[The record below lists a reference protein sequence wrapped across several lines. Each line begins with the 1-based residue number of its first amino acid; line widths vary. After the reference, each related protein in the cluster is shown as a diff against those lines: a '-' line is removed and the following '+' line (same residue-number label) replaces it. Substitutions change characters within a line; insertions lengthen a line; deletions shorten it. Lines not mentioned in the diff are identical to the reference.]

1 MSGSTVGARRRRR
14 AWAVVAALVAV
25 CALALAFAQADRPSV
40 LHEAMRTTAES
51 SGAGPPAGFED
62 EALRLEGRQDVRVDE
77 RSGVL
82 GFTRSDDVADALAAI
97 EGELLAKGWSGV
109 RSGNEGSESFVKDD
123 GRYRWMFV
131 ACVDAGGST
140 SVVVRYTTEEGA

>member
-14 AWAVVAALVAV
+14 AWAVVAALVAG

-51 SGAGPPAGFED
+51 SGAGPPACFED

-123 GRYRWMFV
+123 GRYRWMSMSFV
-131 ACVDAGGST
+131 RTHFCT
-140 SVVVRYTTEEGA
+140 VVVPM

>member
-1 MSGSTVGARRRRR
+1 
-14 AWAVVAALVAV
+14 
-25 CALALAFAQADRPSV
+25 
-40 LHEAMRTTAES
+40 MRTTAES
-51 SGAGPPAGFED
+51 SGAGPPAGFEY

>member
-14 AWAVVAALVAV
+14 AWAVVATLVAG

-62 EALRLEGRQDVRVDE
+62 EALRLEGRQD
-77 RSGVL
+77 
-82 GFTRSDDVADALAAI
+82 
-97 EGELLAKGWSGV
+97 AKGWSGV

>member
-1 MSGSTVGARRRRR
+1 
-14 AWAVVAALVAV
+14 
-25 CALALAFAQADRPSV
+25 
-40 LHEAMRTTAES
+40 MRTTAES

-97 EGELLAKGWSGV
+97 EGELLAKGW
-109 RSGNEGSESFVKDD
+109 
-123 GRYRWMFV
+123 MFV

-140 SVVVRYTTEEGA
+140 SVVVRYTMEEGA

>member
-1 MSGSTVGARRRRR
+1 
-14 AWAVVAALVAV
+14 
-25 CALALAFAQADRPSV
+25 
-40 LHEAMRTTAES
+40 MRTTAES

-82 GFTRSDDVADALAAI
+82 GFTRSDDVAV
-97 EGELLAKGWSGV
+97 AKGWSGV

>member
-1 MSGSTVGARRRRR
+1 M
-14 AWAVVAALVAV
+14 AALVAG

-97 EGELLAKGWSGV
+97 EGSCSPKDGGGAQRKRRK
-109 RSGNEGSESFVKDD
+109 RSRS
-123 GRYRWMFV
+123 
-131 ACVDAGGST
+131 
-140 SVVVRYTTEEGA
+140 

>member
-14 AWAVVAALVAV
+14 AWAVVAALVAG
-25 CALALAFAQADRPSV
+25 C
-40 LHEAMRTTAES
+40 
-51 SGAGPPAGFED
+51 

>member
-14 AWAVVAALVAV
+14 AWAVVAALVAG
-25 CALALAFAQADRPSV
+25 CALAFAQADRPSV

-97 EGELLAKGWSGV
+97 EGELLAKGWSGAAETKEAS
-109 RSGNEGSESFVKDD
+109 RS
-123 GRYRWMFV
+123 
-131 ACVDAGGST
+131 
-140 SVVVRYTTEEGA
+140 

>member
-1 MSGSTVGARRRRR
+1 M
-14 AWAVVAALVAV
+14 
-25 CALALAFAQADRPSV
+25 
-40 LHEAMRTTAES
+40 
-51 SGAGPPAGFED
+51 
-62 EALRLEGRQDVRVDE
+62 RLEGRQDVRVDE

-140 SVVVRYTTEEGA
+140 SVVVRYTMEEGA

>member
-14 AWAVVAALVAV
+14 AWAVVAALVAG

-40 LHEAMRTTAES
+40 LH
-51 SGAGPPAGFED
+51 

>member
-14 AWAVVAALVAV
+14 AWAVVAALVAG

-62 EALRLEGRQDVRVDE
+62 EALRVDE